1 MKIAPKGIKMNK
13 KDTLD
18 TELRIKATAEVQE
31 SVAADLEQE
40 DGDLEALLKDDDTNV
55 SETSKE

>member
-1 MKIAPKGIKMNK
+1 MNK
-13 KDTLD
+13 KDTLES
-18 TELRIKATAEVQE
+18 ELRIKATAEVQE

-40 DGDLEALLKDDDTNV
+40 DGDLEALLKDDDTDV